1 MAQGL
6 RFLAI
11 LVGVM
16 AGQLYLAPT
25 LRIGSIRP
33 DFILIFLV
41 FFSARFGRVPGILL
55 GFGVGFLQDLTGSLS
70 VLGTNALVKSIVGYS
85 LGTLNGNLAVW
96 TPRVINLYIYG
107 SLVGHALLY
116 QLMMV
121 QGLETPWNILVNN
134 VLLEAFIS
142 SILITGMRYMVP
154 LMQSGV

>member
-1 MAQGL
+1 
-6 RFLAI
+6 
-11 LVGVM
+11 M

-25 LRIGSIRP
+25 LKIGSVRP

-55 GFGVGFLQDLTGSLS
+55 GFGVGLLQDLTGSLS

-107 SLVGHALLY
+107 SLLGHALLY
-116 QLMMV
+116 QLMMI
-121 QGLETPWNILVNN
+121 QGLHFPLSIVVNN
-134 VLLEAFIS
+134 ILLEAFIS
-142 SILITGMRYMVP
+142 SIMITGMRYMVP
-154 LMQSGV
+154 LMQSSV

>member
-25 LRIGSIRP
+25 LKIGSVRP
-33 DFILIFLV
+33 DFVLIFLI
-41 FFSARFGRVPGILL
+41 FFSVRFGRVPGILL

-107 SLVGHALLY
+107 SLLGHALIY
-116 QLMMV
+116 QLMMI
-121 QGLETPWNILVNN
+121 QGLHMPLSIVVNN
-134 VLLEAFIS
+134 ILLEAFIS
-142 SILITGMRYMVP
+142 SIMITGMRYMVP

>member
-1 MAQGL
+1 
-6 RFLAI
+6 
-11 LVGVM
+11 M

-25 LRIGSIRP
+25 LKIGNVRP
-33 DFILIFLV
+33 DFILVFLV

-55 GFGVGFLQDLTGSLS
+55 GFGVGLLQDLTGSLS
-70 VLGTNALVKSIVGYS
+70 VLGTNALVKSVVGYT

-107 SLVGHALLY
+107 SLLGHALIY

-121 QGLETPWNILVNN
+121 QGLQIPLSIVVNN
-134 VLLEAFIS
+134 ILLEAFIS
-142 SILITGMRYMVP
+142 SIMITGMRYMVP